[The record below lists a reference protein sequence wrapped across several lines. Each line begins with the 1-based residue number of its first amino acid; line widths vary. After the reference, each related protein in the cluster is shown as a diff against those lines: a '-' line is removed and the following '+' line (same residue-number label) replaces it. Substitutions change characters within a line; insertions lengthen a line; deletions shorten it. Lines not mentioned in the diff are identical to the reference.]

1 MNRFL
6 NILQAICYALII
18 IGAINWGL
26 IGGFDFNLVEYLFG
40 TNTYLTKGIY
50 IAVGIAAIISVILTI
65 RYTLENRDY

>member
-6 NILQAICYALII
+6 NILQAICYTLII

-40 TNTYLTKGIY
+40 TNTYLTKQKK
-50 IAVGIAAIISVILTI
+50 
-65 RYTLENRDY
+65 

>member
-1 MNRFL
+1 MNGFL
-6 NILQAICYALII
+6 NILQAICYTLII

>member
-6 NILQAICYALII
+6 NILQAICYTLII
-18 IGAINWGL
+18 TGAINWGL

>member
-6 NILQAICYALII
+6 NILQAICYTLII

-26 IGGFDFNLVEYLFG
+26 IGGFNFNLVEYLFG

-50 IAVGIAAIISVILTI
+50 IAVGIAAIVSVILTI

>member
-6 NILQAICYALII
+6 NILQAICYTLII

-40 TNTYLTKGIY
+40 TNTYLTKGVY
-50 IAVGIAAIISVILTI
+50 IAVGIAAIVSVILTI

>member
-6 NILQAICYALII
+6 NILQAICYTLII

-50 IAVGIAAIISVILTI
+50 SAVGIAAIISVILTI

>member
-6 NILQAICYALII
+6 NILQAICYTLII

>member
-1 MNRFL
+1 MNRFFFFF
-6 NILQAICYALII
+6 QAICYTLII

>member
-6 NILQAICYALII
+6 NILQAICYTLII

-50 IAVGIAAIISVILTI
+50 IAVGIVAIISVILTI